1 MCALLLQGSGF
12 CVLSEALPAVVSVA
26 LSSTDAGFKY
36 SYCRVSALTQPV
48 DQTILVSRTDYAFL
62 IKQFQAPQSAGVVN
76 ASKLRFIR
84 QFVMAVKKRQ
94 STQILLRCPFDE
106 KMSFI
111 VQLRFGLKVPGAKKA
126 STDVTIYGLWP
137 TIPQQIFEFVKTSVE
152 QKTVWSITQKVV
164 AVGAACG
171 GALGVGA
178 VVNNVRD
185 ARLQREKKAA
195 QDLEDEKEWHKTNCR
210 SGYCQRY
217 YGILCDGH
225 GETDPV
231 VAAQN
236 KKARETAKNEQ
247 NHRDRCQNNLCYRF
261 GELTCD
267 GWGELNRE
275 LWAQKAQE
283 REAAAAQEREN
294 DRIRRIAN
302 EANHRDFCRNRYC
315 GRYGNFECDGY
326 GETNRDFWAE
336 RAEQR
341 RLAEV
346 ARLEQER
353 VAAEAEAERV
363 AAQERDREKAAIHL
377 MLFLKEFKTFLTKT
391 TFINFIVGE
400 KPNEEDGLPNFA
412 AMRGPRARM
421 LPLAV
426 KNLCPH
432 YYESIID
439 GKNIELTGEQLEAFF
454 GGTFKES
461 TIDLLAQFQAN
472 YFVALSQETS
482 SDTDVNLKAAAL
494 IEFKQQIN
502 RLADTDPVEAKRI
515 LCFHPRLIWNK
526 LTEKV
531 MGDYT
536 NPFYDN
542 FTKSPA
548 YHLWQTIDAR
558 TSNDPQR
565 LWRSSYVTFPGAVG
579 YDLVKANFCTILNH
593 ALTDTDDPNA
603 YCLTHYFP
611 RDIALFENLHSVKCD
626 E

>member
-1 MCALLLQGSGF
+1 MIKKVFIFMCALLLQGSGF

-48 DQTILVSRTDYAFL
+48 DQTILVRRTDYAFL

-195 QDLEDEKEWHKTNCR
+195 QDLEDEKERHKTNCR

-346 ARLEQER
+346 ERIERER
-353 VAAEAEAERV
+353 VAAID
-363 AAQERDREKAAIHL
+363 RDRERAAAEVRRRVEAEMAQRVPRL
-377 MLFLKEFKTFLTKT
+377 AQALQRQFARNENVFLTHTKLVADDKISCFVYDLSHFNLDLLQEDDIRVLVIGVSDLSKAGPNPVAGRREKT
-391 TFINFIVGE
+391 VAQVLRESAKDFKDRGWKIIIV
-400 KPNEEDGLPNFA
+400 NC
-412 AMRGPRARM
+412 
-421 LPLAV
+421 V
-426 KNLCPH
+426 
-432 YYESIID
+432 
-439 GKNIELTGEQLEAFF
+439 LEAAFNV
-454 GGTFKES
+454 
-461 TIDLLAQFQAN
+461 DL
-472 YFVALSQETS
+472 VA
-482 SDTDVNLKAAAL
+482 
-494 IEFKQQIN
+494 QIN
-502 RLADTDPVEAKRI
+502 QTFSLCGPAVVSLDVPAEPEALADLVGRIRDFVFDSPVRLDPSVSVEDSDD
-515 LCFHPRLIWNK
+515 K
-526 LTEKV
+526 LECPYCNRVNSFVVSGSCKC
-531 MGDYT
+531 
-536 NPFYDN
+536 
-542 FTKSPA
+542 
-548 YHLWQTIDAR
+548 
-558 TSNDPQR
+558 
-565 LWRSSYVTFPGAVG
+565 
-579 YDLVKANFCTILNH
+579 LVKAGSCRECFDVMKERSNTCPLCASADFSIVQIRKEP
-593 ALTDTDDPNA
+593 AG
-603 YCLTHYFP
+603 
-611 RDIALFENLHSVKCD
+611 V
-626 E
+626 